1 MLFPLFALAFALL
14 KKAKKTPVMQAIIQ
28 SYGIKEECLASSLSV
43 EWFVRVIRPAILPFG
58 LLLLITHA
66 APIGSAPKKV
76 LYIFEGC
83 FCKLEQLRRS
93 CKKQMNGTN
102 QELSFSLRSRRLEVV
117 GTRKNGRVRRRHAK
131 GETAPSPLACL
142 PRARSFYLSPTTS
155 KRLLRRLTLLGL

>member
-1 MLFPLFALAFALL
+1 
-14 KKAKKTPVMQAIIQ
+14 MQAIIQ
-28 SYGIKEECLASSLSV
+28 SYGISEECPASSFSV
-43 EWFVRVIRPAILPFG
+43 EWFVRVIRLTILPFR

-66 APIGSAPKKV
+66 APTGSAPKKV

-93 CKKQMNGTN
+93 CKMQMNGTD

-131 GETAPSPLACL
+131 GERAPSPLACL